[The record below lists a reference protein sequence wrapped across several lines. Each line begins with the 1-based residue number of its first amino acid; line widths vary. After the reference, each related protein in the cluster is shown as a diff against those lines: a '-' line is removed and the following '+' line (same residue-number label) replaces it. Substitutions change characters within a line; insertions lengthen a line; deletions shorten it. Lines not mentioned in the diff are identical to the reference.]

1 MIIRPFC
8 LGPFRTMHSGEGEV
22 TIMEKDEPTE
32 TDLQRKMENIMHKP
46 IDDVTVQRLD
56 VALRLCDIEIRPEIL
71 DLIIDL
77 VEAIEDKGGD
87 LNLMDIAKIKLN
99 SK

>member
-1 MIIRPFC
+1 
-8 LGPFRTMHSGEGEV
+8 MHSGEGEV